1 MIDKNSIDDWCNII
15 SSLPDENFF
24 EIIRL
29 YLGEVKTPYNKH
41 RLVEQLASFIRN
53 EKNLET
59 IICFLDEFDI
69 KILTAIHFIPNAT
82 TKLLADFFIKD
93 YSLSDIYSQISNL
106 TLRLLIYSEKAGDSE
121 KKYLRINPLVLDKLE
136 PLLKISNILMEEQ
149 VVSYSMEDVFCLS
162 PDFLAAFISYIHTNG
177 CSCKQDGTIKKNDAN
192 KLEKVFPGKGACLQS
207 LFTAFINL
215 HLLFEGEKTYEL
227 DKKRLEM
234 FAELDASK
242 QYALLCAASS
252 SRLSRDG
259 LKKEAQLFLDCISSI
274 PENGYSRSTL
284 IKLAFLVASKSSDTV
299 FDKKKSR
306 FSQILEAAKPKS
318 LSLDDVQAGNIID
331 RMIDFAVE
339 FGLLQKKGLNA
350 DGTEVFIPYPLLKE
364 QENQSLQNPKVVNI
378 ESTFTVTIMPALSLS
393 KLLNLV
399 YFLSVKSSG
408 VVSEYEIN
416 RQTVSLYFDMGY
428 TPEDIFSE
436 LEKYTYYDLPQN
448 LKISIA
454 DWYNSYTS
462 AMIYHGYVLKVSE
475 ANVTFVENNPN
486 IKKYIKEK
494 LAEGIYLLNIPDT
507 VDISIFIKS
516 SGLEFMGKINN
527 SSQNEERVPFPLL
540 RNGIN
545 LALSKE
551 LELSKVSKDSTETAV
566 NYSKA
571 SELLNNLRKELEA
584 MKLSDNQKESLMN
597 RLRNRLILSKE
608 QLEIASVRTEI
619 LEADGMDYAGKLR
632 LFEAAM
638 KSQDML
644 EITLPHY
651 VQDGQYCTWVGKALG
666 ITKEYADAIVRFEVQ
681 PSADILNV
689 FVSKV
694 THIRRLRF

>member
-93 YSLSDIYSQISNL
+93 YSLGDIYSQISNL
-106 TLRLLIYSEKAGDSE
+106 TLRLLIYSEKTGDSE

-149 VVSYSMEDVFCLS
+149 VVSYSMDDVFCLT
-162 PDFLAAFISYIHTNG
+162 PDFIAAFISFIHTNG

-215 HLLFEGEKTYEL
+215 HLIFEGEKTYEL

-242 QYALLCAASS
+242 QYALLCAASC

-274 PENGYSRSTL
+274 PQNGYTRSTL
-284 IKLAFLVASKSSDTV
+284 IKLAFLVASKSSDAV

-339 FGLLQKKGLNA
+339 FGLLQKKGLNG
-350 DGTEVFIPYPLLKE
+350 DGAEVYVPYSVFNEHENLKMD
-364 QENQSLQNPKVVNI
+364 NPKVVNI
-378 ESTFTVTIMPALSLS
+378 ESTFTVTIMPALSLK

-399 YFLSVKSSG
+399 YFLSVKSCG
-408 VVSEYEIN
+408 IVSEYEIN
-416 RQTVSLYFDMGY
+416 RQTISLYFDMGN
-428 TPEDIFSE
+428 TPADIFLE
-436 LEKYTYYDLPQN
+436 LEQYTYYELPQN
-448 LKISIA
+448 LKITVA

-462 AMIYHGYVLKVSE
+462 AMIYHGYVLKVSDS
-475 ANVTFVENNPN
+475 NVTFVENNPN
-486 IKKYIKEK
+486 IRKYIKEK
-494 LAEGIYLLNIPDT
+494 LSPGIYLLNIPDT
-507 VDISIFIKS
+507 ADISIFIRN
-516 SGLEFMGKINN
+516 SGLDFMGKINN
-527 SSQNEERVPFPLL
+527 SYQNEERVPFPLL

-545 LALSKE
+545 LSLA
-551 LELSKVSKDSTETAV
+551 KDSSENQTGAV
-566 NYSKA
+566 VNFSKA
-571 SELLNNLRKELEA
+571 SELLNSLRNELEK
-584 MKLSDNQKESLMN
+584 MSLSDNQKESLMN
-597 RLRNRLILSKE
+597 RLRSRLILSKE